1 MARLLGYL
9 TAGLLAVSIVGA
21 VAIYG
26 LDEAGR
32 IEAGLQRAAG
42 MKLAATGPVWAS
54 VEVRGR
60 DAVLTGEALLPAE
73 RRQGAER
80 AASAL
85 DAIPGIREV
94 RDNTTARFKSPAEI
108 ETKLGA
114 LCARAVSDLRATW
127 LKCAVRQR
135 TVTLSGTTV
144 THSARREVVE
154 KVFSAVERLGARE
167 IVRDTTQAYYNTAE
181 EMRKAFDD
189 ACNAAIADF
198 MLNWLQCR
206 SEDRRFVLSGAA
218 PVEAERHTR
227 VAAARAVLEAV
238 EGVESVADE
247 TTVLPA
253 LASAEACR
261 NAFDGLTEGKPVRFA
276 AGTATVGPESEALLD
291 ALSVAAKRCIGA
303 KIEVQGHTN
312 ASGDANRDRKLS
324 EARAAA
330 VADYMTGLGVP
341 AGRIAARGYGSAHLR
356 AANGTAE
363 SKALNRRVEFEI
375 SE

>member
-9 TAGLLAVSIVGA
+9 TAGLFAVSIVGA

-26 LDEAGR
+26 LDAAGR

-42 MKLAATGPVWAS
+42 IKLAATGPVWAS

-60 DAVLTGEALLPAE
+60 DAVLTGEALLAAE

-80 AASAL
+80 AAKAL
-85 DAIPGIREV
+85 DAIPGIRGV

-108 ETKLGA
+108 ETKLAA
-114 LCARAVSDLRATW
+114 LCARAVSDLRAPW
-127 LKCAVRQR
+127 LKCAVRER
-135 TVTLSGTTV
+135 TVTLSGATV
-144 THSARREVVE
+144 THSARREAVE
-154 KVFSAVERLGARE
+154 RVFSAVERLGARE
-167 IVRDTTQAYYNTAE
+167 TVRDTTQAHYNTVE

-218 PVEAERHTR
+218 PVEAERDTR

-238 EGVESVADE
+238 EGVESVADR

-261 NAFDGLTEGKPVRFA
+261 TAFDGLTEGKPVRFA
-276 AGTATVGPESEALLD
+276 AGTATVAPESEALLD

-330 VADYMTGLGVP
+330 VAGYMTGLGVP
-341 AGRIAARGYGSAHLR
+341 AGRVAARGYGSARLR

-363 SKALNRRVEFEI
+363 SRALNRRVEFEI